1 MQTTLTSK
9 WQMTLPKAAR
19 EALHLKPGQR
29 LQVEVTA
36 DGGLLLR
43 PIRLDPLSVATVLG
57 RPPHK
62 ASLARAIDEA
72 VAAAVSADWDR
83 VTSGRDDEWSRLT
96 PTSQRHRFRRL
107 PHRGSCRAYG
117 LRGNH

>member
-1 MQTTLTSK
+1 MQTTPTSK

-19 EALHLKPGQR
+19 EAPHLKPGQR

-43 PIRLDPLSVATVLG
+43 PIWLDPSSVATVLG
-57 RPPHK
+57 WPPPHK
-62 ASLARAIDEA
+62 ASLKDARAIDEA

-83 VTSGRDDEWSRLT
+83 VTSGRDDD
-96 PTSQRHRFRRL
+96 
-107 PHRGSCRAYG
+107 GRA
-117 LRGNH
+117 